1 MFIVLGHISKK
12 LIKQKVHQNIIG
24 LIAQIAET
32 GVIICFLSKG
42 AS

>member
-1 MFIVLGHISKK
+1 MFIVPGHIRKK

-32 GVIICFLSKG
+32 EVGDLFS
-42 AS
+42 

>member
-1 MFIVLGHISKK
+1 MFIVTGHIRKK

-32 GVIICFLSKG
+32 EVGDVFS
-42 AS
+42 